1 VLPNRLTLTALKNCW
16 ESSNLIACLMVICL
30 RSISLKPQ
38 FLFSHQL
45 LIMKKILITLI
56 AGCIG
61 LSAFA
66 QSFKEAVGK
75 AQATYAGGNLE
86 DAHFSLMQA
95 MQELD
100 MIIGKE
106 VIKLLPAKL
115 EERTANAPQD
125 EVTSNIGFI
134 GATIRRT
141 YGTSPKLAD
150 LSIISNSPMI
160 AMLNTVLNAPLLGGM
175 MADANNKTVKVQ
187 GYKGRLTGSELS
199 EGKKKYELQIPLGS
213 ALVTLSVEDCTEGQI
228 MAMANTLPMQ
238 QIAKLVQ

>member
-1 VLPNRLTLTALKNCW
+1 MR
-16 ESSNLIACLMVICL
+16 
-30 RSISLKPQ
+30 
-38 FLFSHQL
+38 
-45 LIMKKILITLI
+45 KILITLL
-56 AGCIG
+56 AGCISV
-61 LSAFA
+61 SALA
-66 QSFKEAVGK
+66 QGFKEAVSK
-75 AQATYAGGNLE
+75 AQTAYTGGNLE

-115 EERTANAPQD
+115 EDRNANTPRD

-134 GATIRRT
+134 GATIHRT
-141 YGTSPKLAD
+141 YGTTPKLAD

-160 AMLNTVLNAPLLGGM
+160 AMLNTVLNTPLLGGM

-187 GYKGRLTGSELS
+187 GYKGRLTASELS
-199 EGKKKYELQIPLGS
+199 DGKKKYELQIPLGS
-213 ALVTLSVEDCTEGQI
+213 ALVTLAVDDCTEGQI
-228 MAMANTLPMQ
+228 LGMANSLPMQ

>member
-1 VLPNRLTLTALKNCW
+1 
-16 ESSNLIACLMVICL
+16 
-30 RSISLKPQ
+30 
-38 FLFSHQL
+38 
-45 LIMKKILITLI
+45 MKQILIIFL
-56 AGCIG
+56 AAFMG
-61 LSAFA
+61 LSGFA
-66 QSFKEAVGK
+66 QTFKEAVAK
-75 AQATYAGGNLE
+75 AQTAYTGGNLE
-86 DAHFSLMQA
+86 EAHFSLMQA

-115 EERTANAPQD
+115 EDRAANTPKD
-125 EVTSNIGFI
+125 EVTSNVGFI
-134 GATIRRT
+134 GATIHRT
-141 YGTSPKLAD
+141 YGEGPKIAD

-160 AMLNTVLNAPLLGGM
+160 AMLNTVLNTPMLGGM
-175 MADANNKTVKVQ
+175 MADANNKTIKVQ

-213 ALVTLSVEDCTEGQI
+213 ALVTLSVDDCTEGQI